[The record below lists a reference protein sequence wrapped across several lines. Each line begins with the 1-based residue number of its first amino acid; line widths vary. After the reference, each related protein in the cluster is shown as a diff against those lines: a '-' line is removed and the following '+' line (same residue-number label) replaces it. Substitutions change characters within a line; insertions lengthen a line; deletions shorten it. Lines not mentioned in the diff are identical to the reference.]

1 MGAAKKNRRRITVNN
16 RLFLWSLSDLI
27 SIIDKDNP
35 KQEILA
41 YATLHIVSHDKRLI
55 AEYGLGSGPALRE
68 RYLTVISPTFPGL
81 SHKNPGP
88 IYLRTPRW
96 TDDDIVSPAFVRR
109 VIEWCLD
116 ENKTILEV
124 DRYGKALDKTQ
135 KALHA

>member
-16 RLFLWSLSDLI
+16 RLFLWSLSD
-27 SIIDKDNP
+27 SCSVIDKNNP
-35 KQEILA
+35 PREILV

-55 AEYGLGSGPALRE
+55 VEYGLGSLPALHE

-81 SHKNPGP
+81 AHKNPGP
-88 IYLRTPRW
+88 IYLRTPQW
-96 TDDDIVSPAFVRR
+96 TVDDVVSPAFVRC

-124 DRYGKALDKTQ
+124 DKYGKAFDTMQ
-135 KALHA
+135 KALGA